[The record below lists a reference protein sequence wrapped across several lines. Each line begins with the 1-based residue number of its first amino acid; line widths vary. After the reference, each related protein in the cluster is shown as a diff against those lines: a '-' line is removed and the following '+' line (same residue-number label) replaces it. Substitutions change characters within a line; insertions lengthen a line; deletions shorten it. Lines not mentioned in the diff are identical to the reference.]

1 MKPYRTLATVRFFT
15 GKIGLTDDQVKNR
28 VNCLSKI
35 KDDVYEISREVVF
48 KAGEVIGLE
57 DAPKPHRKL
66 LECLEPEKPAI
77 DLEIKET
84 VEVAAKPVAKK
95 RKYTKRSRA

>member
-1 MKPYRTLATVRFFT
+1 MKPYRTLATVRFFA

-28 VNCLSKI
+28 MNCLSKI

-57 DAPKPHRKL
+57 VAPKPYRKL
-66 LECLEPEKPAI
+66 LECLELEAPAV

-84 VEVAAKPVAKK
+84 VEVEAEPVAKK
-95 RKYTKRSRA
+95 RKYSKRKV